1 MTSYFS
7 SGHKIKYLEIGLNL
21 ENGVFS
27 YSIWKLVVHA
37 TRWRLF
43 ATPDYLCLYVELYF
57 ICSCEFCQ
65 EQTEK
70 IRKETEDQTMIR
82 EVTENELSKMIYQ
95 EVETRQK
102 FYQLSNRKDLPDFKE
117 YYTENSQKAK
127 DYIECAKNLY
137 NYGKDKKVQPICLYR
152 LLQRGYCISA
162 MIFQLTEHKYQKM
175 FFEKEAIKFAKAAE
189 KFEKILG
196 NELVRP
202 EVWKRRQINLI
213 PGLSTMFDPA
223 YSSAPQ
229 KMYGVSTNQVDWSIM
244 K

>member
-1 MTSYFS
+1 M
-7 SGHKIKYLEIGLNL
+7 KIGYI
-21 ENGVFS
+21 
-27 YSIWKLVVHA
+27 

-43 ATPDYLCLYVELYF
+43 ATPNYLCLYVELYF

-65 EQTEK
+65 EQDEK
-70 IRKETEDQTMIR
+70 IKNETDVQTMIR
-82 EVTENELSKMIYQ
+82 EVTENELSKLIYQ
-95 EVETRQK
+95 ELETRQK

-175 FFEKEAIKFAKAAE
+175 FFEKEAINFAKAAV
-189 KFEKILG
+189 KFENILG
-196 NELVRP
+196 SEFVRP
-202 EVWKRRQINLI
+202 EVWRNRQNFGTETYLL
-213 PGLSTMFDPA
+213 PTNSTFDDGRLNDITLDGHMDPLDC
-223 YSSAPQ
+223 YSLPLLFSAF
-229 KMYGVSTNQVDWSIM
+229 
-244 K
+244 

>member
-1 MTSYFS
+1 MSRYV
-7 SGHKIKYLEIGLNL
+7 GNDP
-21 ENGVFS
+21 VFCMNPFE
-27 YSIWKLVVHA
+27 
-37 TRWRLF
+37 TRQWRL
-43 ATPDYLCLYVELYF
+43 YQELYF

-65 EQTEK
+65 EQDEK
-70 IRKETEDQTMIR
+70 IRKETDVQAMLR
-82 EVTENELSKMIYQ
+82 EVTENELSKLIYQ
-95 EVETRQK
+95 ELETRQK
-102 FYQLSNRKDLPDFKE
+102 FYQLSNRKDLPDFKD

-175 FFEKEAIKFAKAAE
+175 FFEKEAINFAKAAQ
-189 KFEKILG
+189 KFEKVLG

-202 EVWKRRQINLI
+202 EVWKRRQSNLI

-223 YSSAPQ
+223 YSSQPQ

>member
-1 MTSYFS
+1 M
-7 SGHKIKYLEIGLNL
+7 L
-21 ENGVFS
+21 
-27 YSIWKLVVHA
+27 
-37 TRWRLF
+37 
-43 ATPDYLCLYVELYF
+43 
-57 ICSCEFCQ
+57 
-65 EQTEK
+65 
-70 IRKETEDQTMIR
+70 R
-82 EVTENELSKMIYQ
+82 EVTENELSNMIYQ

-102 FYQLSNRKDLPDFKE
+102 FYQLSNRQDLPDFKE

-162 MIFQLTEHKYQKM
+162 MIFHLTQHKYQKM
-175 FFEKEAIKFAKAAE
+175 FFEKEAIKFAQAAQ

-202 EVWKRRQINLI
+202 EVWKRRQNHLI
-213 PGLSTMFDPA
+213 PGLSTMFDPEH
-223 YSSAPQ
+223 SSKPQ
-229 KMYGVSTNQVDWSIM
+229 KLYGVSTNQVDWSIM